1 MSLKFEGIELADLMK
16 NFYTLT
22 GIRIVLFDENY
33 NEIFAYPKDCL
44 PFCHMMRQSKAFYG
58 LCRKSDKMSFET
70 CRKTGTLTMYK
81 CHAGLIEAASPIMHN
96 NAIIGYI
103 MFGQVSDSKDKDEF
117 KASLSDLAA
126 EYGFSDGT
134 ADALKKVKFKSK
146 SQLVAASKILEACT
160 SYILL
165 KEIVKPSRIELFN
178 SIDEYITEH
187 LEEDISVSLLC
198 KKFNISRT
206 ALYELYKQYV
216 PGGIA
221 LHIKAKRLTKA
232 KELLLCTDLSVTDIA
247 HKVGFS
253 DYNYFLM
260 SFKRYFGVSTKSVR
274 KNAV

>member
-1 MSLKFEGIELADLMK
+1 MSLKFEDIELADLMK

-33 NEIFAYPKDCL
+33 NEIFAYPADCL
-44 PFCHMMRQSKAFYG
+44 PFCQMMRQNEEFYG

-70 CRKTGTLTMYK
+70 CRKTGELTMYK

-96 NAIIGYI
+96 NSIIGYI

-117 KASLSDLAA
+117 KTALSNLAA
-126 EYGFSDGT
+126 EYGFSDEIT
-134 ADALKKVKFKSK
+134 DALKKVKFKSK
-146 SQLVAASKILEACT
+146 NQLVAASKILEACT

-178 SIDEYITEH
+178 AIDEYISEH
-187 LEEDISVSLLC
+187 LEEDVSVISVC

-206 ALYELYKQYV
+206 SLYELFKQYV

-221 LHIKAKRLTKA
+221 LHIKTKRLAKA
-232 KELLLCTDLSVTDIA
+232 RELLVSTDLSVTDIA

-260 SFKRYFGVSTKSVR
+260 SFKRHFGISTKAVR
-274 KNAV
+274 KNSL